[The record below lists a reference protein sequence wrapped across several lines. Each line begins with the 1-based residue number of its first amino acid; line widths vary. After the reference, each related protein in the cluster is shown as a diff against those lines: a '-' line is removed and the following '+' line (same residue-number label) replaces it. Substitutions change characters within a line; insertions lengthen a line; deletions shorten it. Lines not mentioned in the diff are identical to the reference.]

1 MKSQKFVKGEPL
13 VPCLF
18 FMGDSLFDNGN
29 NNFLST
35 MAKSNYPPY
44 GIDYPDGP
52 TGRFSNGRNIAD
64 FLAQLLG
71 FDNPIPPFV
80 SARGS
85 KILRGVNY
93 ASGAAGIREE
103 SGFQVGDRISLNRQL
118 LNHRTTISRFYL
130 FFGRNVG
137 ATKDYLNKCLYIV
150 NMGNN
155 DYINN
160 YFLPQYYSTSLV
172 YTPHQFATI
181 LIRQYSEQLRTLYS
195 YGARKIAIFGLG
207 LLGCIPQE
215 LTIYPPTKGS
225 LCVEPI
231 NNAVQLFNNRLKP
244 MIDDLNNNL
253 SDAKFIYINITSIS
267 LGDPS
272 AIGIKV
278 VNVPCCIVSTTFANG
293 QCAQGKVPCNNRN
306 QYVFYDNFHPT
317 EILNF
322 VTATRAYNATLPS
335 DAYPTD
341 ISHLALQ

>member
-1 MKSQKFVKGEPL
+1 
-13 VPCLF
+13 
-18 FMGDSLFDNGN
+18 
-29 NNFLST
+29 

-64 FLAQLLG
+64 FLAQFLG
-71 FDNPIPPFV
+71 FDNPIQPFAY
-80 SARGS
+80 ARGS
-85 KILRGVNY
+85 EILRGVNY

-118 LNHRTTISRFYL
+118 LNHKTTISL
-130 FFGRNVG
+130 FSLLLGRNVG

-160 YFLPQYYSTSLV
+160 YLLPQYYSTSLV
-172 YTPHQFATI
+172 YTPDQFAAI
-181 LIRQYSEQLRTLYS
+181 LIQQYSQQLRTLYS

-215 LTIYPPTKGS
+215 LAMYPPTNGS
-225 LCVEPI
+225 SCVEPI

-244 MIDDLNNNL
+244 MIDDLNSNL

-272 AIGIKV
+272 SIGIKV
-278 VNVPCCIVSTTFANG
+278 VNAPCCMVSTTFAKG
-293 QCAQGKVPCNNRN
+293 QCAIRKVPCNNRN
-306 QYVFYDNFHPT
+306 EYVFYDNFHPT

-322 VTATRAYNATLPS
+322 VTATRAYNTTLPA
-335 DAYPTD
+335 DVYPMD

>member
-1 MKSQKFVKGEPL
+1 
-13 VPCLF
+13 
-18 FMGDSLFDNGN
+18 MGDSLFDNGN

-64 FLAQLLG
+64 FL
-71 FDNPIPPFV
+71 
-80 SARGS
+80 
-85 KILRGVNY
+85 
-93 ASGAAGIREE
+93 GAAGIREE

-172 YTPHQFATI
+172 YTPDQFATI

-195 YGARKIAIFGLG
+195 YGVRKIAIFGLG

-231 NNAVQLFNNRLKP
+231 NYAVQLFNNRLKP

-272 AIGIKV
+272 AIGRLTFY
-278 VNVPCCIVSTTFANG
+278 TTF
-293 QCAQGKVPCNNRN
+293 P
-306 QYVFYDNFHPT
+306 FLPDF
-317 EILNF
+317 ILMIG
-322 VTATRAYNATLPS
+322 R
-335 DAYPTD
+335 D
-341 ISHLALQ
+341 IDII